1 MSTFQS
7 FYCRQEFPFFGGV
20 QMDVFGQHL
29 IIVSDGKV
37 KIFEKMTG
45 KELHSSNPLGTRDVF
60 GIKMLENVGVVGAE
74 NGNICFL
81 SRKESNQEWREEKVF
96 SGVHEITHIEVW
108 TVFLYLDN
116 FFFFFQ
122 LKNMFEKCGNFSL

>member
-1 MSTFQS
+1 
-7 FYCRQEFPFFGGV
+7 
-20 QMDVFGQHL
+20 MDVFGHHL

-81 SRKESNQEWREEKVF
+81 RRKETNLEWWSEEKVF
-96 SGVHEITHIEVW
+96 SGVHEITHIEV
-108 TVFLYLDN
+108 
-116 FFFFFQ
+116 
-122 LKNMFEKCGNFSL
+122 

>member
-1 MSTFQS
+1 
-7 FYCRQEFPFFGGV
+7 
-20 QMDVFGQHL
+20 MDVFGNHL

-81 SRKESNQEWREEKVF
+81 SQGASSQEWTEERVF
-96 SGVHEITHIEVW
+96 SEVHEITHIEV
-108 TVFLYLDN
+108 
-116 FFFFFQ
+116 
-122 LKNMFEKCGNFSL
+122 